1 MAFGGCR
8 YRLGGGRLVTNGCVS
23 PCSGLQAFRP
33 GGYFS
38 VVAAFAVPPHLA
50 WGRICI
56 VVARG
61 ETHGQ
66 PKT

>member
-8 YRLGGGRLVTNGCVS
+8 YRLEAEGWSQTAAHPLVWVAGLPPGC
-23 PCSGLQAFRP
+23 
-33 GGYFS
+33 FS

-56 VVARG
+56 AVARG
-61 ETHGQ
+61 ETHDQ